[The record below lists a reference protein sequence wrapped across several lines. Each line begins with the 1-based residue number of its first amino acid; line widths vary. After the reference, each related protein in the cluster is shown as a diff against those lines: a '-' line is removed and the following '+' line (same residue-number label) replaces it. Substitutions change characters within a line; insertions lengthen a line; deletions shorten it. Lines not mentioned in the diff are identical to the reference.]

1 MSAEF
6 VKDFTV
12 SFNIRIDR
20 YEAEDGS
27 WMYDWLASNGDSPD
41 VWFES
46 AEEAERDARGHF
58 E

>member
-12 SFNIRIDR
+12 SFGIRIDR

-27 WMYDWLASNGDSPD
+27 WMYDWTASNGESPD
-41 VWFES
+41 EWFTS
-46 AEEAERDARGHF
+46 AEEAEADARNRY